1 MKPEKPENHLYRPL
15 QLRKHALSSREIWL
29 CQELKCWSDPAQAVK
44 HNHELDK
51 ASGIIRQVLEKSE
64 NLTNFEVQNLREKL
78 IKTVSDGEFK
88 EVLKSNEDMYAYIS
102 DVMKSKLL
110 SEIINLPL
118 DSNCPLIGWPTNLKE
133 NINCETV
140 QQLQGDVERGE
151 EQVGDGGDQQV
162 VLQHKQG
169 SAVPSRVQGK

>member
-1 MKPEKPENHLYRPL
+1 M
-15 QLRKHALSSREIWL
+15 
-29 CQELKCWSDPAQAVK
+29 
-44 HNHELDK
+44 
-51 ASGIIRQVLEKSE
+51 
-64 NLTNFEVQNLREKL
+64 
-78 IKTVSDGEFK
+78 SDGEFK
-88 EVLKSNEDMYAYIS
+88 EVLISNEDMYAYIS

-118 DSNCPLIGWPTNLKE
+118 DSNSPLIGWPTNLKE